1 GYEMPSACV
10 LEPTSSQS
18 RRLVA
23 EGTIPS
29 GMNEWTLPHLS
40 LVADEDSGGAEPSIE
55 AAEPGSELPPG
66 IECVWNTTARTATL
80 QPTISPIE
88 PGLYHFKLLRVTN
101 PSEVRDVVPDA
112 DSDCGMSSCF
122 KLESF

>member
-1 GYEMPSACV
+1 SIHPLSDALVITFPEGYEMPSACV

-23 EGTIPS
+23 EGTIP
-29 GMNEWTLPHLS
+29 N
-40 LVADEDSGGAEPSIE
+40 EDSGGAEPSIE